1 MFVYVQE
8 PRKGKTFVSF
18 EVVDERAALAGTRAV
33 VCSTTVAGTE
43 ALYKNGTFV
52 KCALHETRA

>member
-1 MFVYVQE
+1 M
-8 PRKGKTFVSF
+8 SF

-43 ALYKNGTFV
+43 ALYRNGTLV
-52 KCALHETRA
+52 KGALHETRA